1 MANKCNGC
9 GKFVSTTEGVKCMQC
24 TSLLHRT
31 CCVSTNP
38 GGKGSPKW
46 LCKNCKSTK
55 LPLVPESQDKFEDAG
70 EVFNNE
76 SIANEMRL
84 LRLQLVSVSQELT
97 TFREELSL
105 HRIAMSEFTTRMD
118 AVENRVAALELLST
132 QSPPTNTEQ
141 LNSTISQLKS
151 YINNREQESLSN
163 DIEISGLTEKNG
175 ENLTHIVCLAAQKI
189 GIKIEER
196 DISRIKRVGTRPAQ
210 DNTGRV
216 RDRIV
221 AVQLT
226 RQALRNNLLRAAR
239 IHRNADSSG
248 LDIDS
253 VPKRFYINERLTSS
267 NRQLFG
273 KAREIGRSKG
283 WRYIWTRDGQIYAR
297 KSAESK
303 IHQIKR
309 DADLD
314 KAFL

>member
-24 TSLLHRT
+24 TLLLHRT

-118 AVENRVAALELLST
+118 AL
-132 QSPPTNTEQ
+132 
-141 LNSTISQLKS
+141 
-151 YINNREQESLSN
+151 
-163 DIEISGLTEKNG
+163 
-175 ENLTHIVCLAAQKI
+175 KI
-189 GIKIEER
+189 G
-196 DISRIKRVGTRPAQ
+196 
-210 DNTGRV
+210 
-216 RDRIV
+216 
-221 AVQLT
+221 
-226 RQALRNNLLRAAR
+226 
-239 IHRNADSSG
+239 
-248 LDIDS
+248 
-253 VPKRFYINERLTSS
+253 
-267 NRQLFG
+267 
-273 KAREIGRSKG
+273 
-283 WRYIWTRDGQIYAR
+283 
-297 KSAESK
+297 
-303 IHQIKR
+303 
-309 DADLD
+309 
-314 KAFL
+314 